1 MGNWSQWLFVLGTII
16 PGVFIMLLAAVW
28 LWQAN
33 PLEMLH
39 QAVTDAASANSQQIY
54 VAAKHFR
61 IGYHPF
67 LAGTVLLFAGVEVQ
81 GARANLMENPS
92 RDFPE
97 AMILASGL
105 VFVLFVFGS
114 LAVATIIPIKELS
127 LTAGIMQAYKTSLEM
142 FHIGCLV
149 PVALP
154 FSRSA
159 FSAKSSR
166 GLAVQ
171 AGRFYRPQRMEKSR
185 TGSRKPTTTERQRSF
200 FSSSSYRIS
209 ARRILFAD
217 GPGQSAGREVLVHG
231 PPGEQHPFRS
241 SATARRSTG
250 RRSGVGEGDTR

>member
-1 MGNWSQWLFVLGTII
+1 MMRSICSGFMFRTRPNGTLRGFYGQLVAMVVRPGNDHPRRFYYAARSR
-16 PGVFIMLLAAVW
+16 LALAG
-28 LWQAN
+28 Q
-33 PLEMLH
+33 PPR
-39 QAVTDAASANSQQIY
+39 DAASSRNGCCIREQPANPY

-97 AMILASGL
+97 AMILASGV

-127 LTAGIMQAYKTSLEM
+127 LTAGIMQAYKASLEM
-142 FHIGCLV
+142 FHIGWLV

-171 AGRFYRPQRMEKSR
+171 AARFYRPQRMEKSR

-200 FSSSSYRIS
+200 FFFKQLSYQCS
-209 ARRILFAD
+209 AHSICRRPRSIR
-217 GPGQSAGREVLVHG
+217 GP
-231 PPGEQHPFRS
+231 
-241 SATARRSTG
+241 
-250 RRSGVGEGDTR
+250 